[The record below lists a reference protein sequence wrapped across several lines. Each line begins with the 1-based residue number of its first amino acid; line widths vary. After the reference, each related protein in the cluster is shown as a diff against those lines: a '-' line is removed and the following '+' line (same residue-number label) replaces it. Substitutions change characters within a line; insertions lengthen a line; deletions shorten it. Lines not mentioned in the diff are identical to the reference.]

1 MPPRKSKIPIHYAE
15 KSLMRY
21 ASEKHGLILK
31 EENKLAVSR
40 CNSYRS
46 VGKPLE
52 NINNYTISSEEEE
65 DLGHFTL

>member
-15 KSLMRY
+15 KSLMRF

-31 EENKLAVSR
+31 EENKLAINR

-46 VGKPLE
+46 VGRSLE
-52 NINNYTISSEEEE
+52 NINNYMISLEEEE
-65 DLGHFTL
+65 LGHSTL